1 MPVQL
6 AQHEPGRLPLHLVPQ
21 RLLFLQDAPGRRADG
36 AVIEVGAVGI
46 EHPMFEHR
54 AAESGHPGTVP
65 AAPAPI
71 PAIVE
76 LVRYPSTAWEER
88 S

>member
-1 MPVQL
+1 MPVQF
-6 AQHEPGRLPLHLVPQ
+6 AQHEPGRLPLHLVAQ
-21 RLLFLQDAPGRRADG
+21 RLLLLQDAPWRRAHG

-46 EHPMFEHR
+46 EHPVFEHR
-54 AAESGHPGTVP
+54 AAESGHPETVP
-65 AAPAPI
+65 PAPTPT
-71 PAIVE
+71 PAIVG